1 MKRKYKISE
10 TLMVGDQQREGR
22 RGCRPAAPPLPDAEA
37 SLPLSAA
44 FCEGP
49 GPWPTGLST
58 ACPRGQPWAAAV

>member
-1 MKRKYKISE
+1 M
-10 TLMVGDQQREGR
+10 
-22 RGCRPAAPPLPDAEA
+22 PASGPPLPDAGA